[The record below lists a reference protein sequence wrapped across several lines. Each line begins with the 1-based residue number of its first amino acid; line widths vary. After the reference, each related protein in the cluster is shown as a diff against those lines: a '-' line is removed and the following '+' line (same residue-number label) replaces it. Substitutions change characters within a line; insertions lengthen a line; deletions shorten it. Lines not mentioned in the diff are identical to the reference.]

1 MTPPAKRLLHRL
13 QVVGRLGDALAQ
25 RDQLPLGFLDG
36 GVRHRRRSPQHR
48 LGLPLA
54 QALDAALA
62 FLQRRGRPLDLLD
75 ELPPHGGGER
85 QPADGARDV
94 DPGTTDTPH
103 GPHLHAPAA
112 LADGVRPPLPLAELP
127 QRAGDLL
134 GVRDEPLRAARQV
147 TLGQLGVR
155 QRDGVTER
163 ALARGDLLRDD
174 ADEVRD
180 QQAARH
186 RLRDAQ
192 LAPLDALRDRHLALA
207 RQQRHATHL
216 AQVRP
221 HQILAL
227 ILLVYRQR
235 LLGSRSRRHARRRP
249 ALDVRLHLLGALDPR
264 FPAPRAPAGGRS
276 PLRRPDPEVRGRAPG
291 RA

>member
-1 MTPPAKRLLHRL
+1 MAGVDTGAGVR
-13 QVVGRLGDALAQ
+13 GDAW
-25 RDQLPLGFLDG
+25 
-36 GVRHRRRSPQHR
+36 
-48 LGLPLA
+48 GLPLA
-54 QALDAALA
+54 QALDAALG
-62 FLQRRGRPLDLLD
+62 FLQRRRSPLDLVD

-103 GPHLHAPAA
+103 GPRLHAPAA
-112 LADGVRPPLPLAELP
+112 LADGVRPPLTLAELP

-134 GVRDEPLRAARQV
+134 GVGDEPLRAARQMA
-147 TLGQLGVR
+147 LGQLGVG
-155 QRDGVTER
+155 QRHGVAES

-174 ADEVRD
+174 PDEVRD
-180 QQAARH
+180 EQTARH

-192 LAPLDALRDRHLALA
+192 LAPLDALRDRHLALT

-227 ILLVYRQR
+227 ILLVHRQR
-235 LLGSRSRRHARRRP
+235 LLGSRGRRHARRRP
-249 ALDVRLHLLGALDPR
+249 ALDVRLHLLGALDLD
-264 FPAPRAPAGGRS
+264 S
-276 PLRRPDPEVRGRAPG
+276 LPLELLQEHAHLFDIQIRRCVVEHLVEGEEAAFLAKRHECGYYVLTFLYQQS
-291 RA
+291 